1 VITMA
6 KKEEAKSP
14 AFDFEKSL
22 EAISD
27 WDWKIEAFK
36 RYIVG
41 LGIEIK
47 SDKDLEKE
55 YKKFWEMK

>member
-1 VITMA
+1 MIFMTKKEA
-6 KKEEAKSP
+6 KKSD
-14 AFDFEKSL
+14 FDFDKSF
-22 EAISD
+22 EAIED
-27 WDWKIEAFK
+27 WDWKKEAFK
-36 RYIVG
+36 RYITG